1 MARSNHRRKHK
12 SHVQQF
18 KKEHSQDSSIF
29 KRSSTFPVFTI
40 VGGLLGLIVGYMATN
55 GDILVVLIGL
65 VVGAVGGYLLGRKI
79 DDSSKEK

>member
-18 KKEHSQDSSIF
+18 KKERSQNSGIF

-55 GDILVVLIGL
+55 GSLPAVLIGL
-65 VVGAVGGYLLGRKI
+65 VVGAIGGYLLGRKI
-79 DDSSKEK
+79 DLSSKEK